1 MDFMVQG
8 QIYGALAQ
16 LGERLHGMQEVVSS
30 TLIGSIVR
38 RLLLNPLV
46 ANRIETLRGYGTRGI
61 QTTGY
66 APLIQ
71 SYLMFRSDGF
81 DYIFFRN
88 F

>member
-46 ANRIETLRGYGTRGI
+46 ANRIETLRGYGIREI
-61 QTTGY
+61 Q
-66 APLIQ
+66 PL
-71 SYLMFRSDGF
+71 DTPP
-81 DYIFFRN
+81 
-88 F
+88 